1 MGMNIKDQWDRL
13 DHTTQQWLIDN
24 PGCLIL
30 PRTITA
36 IICKETGGT
45 NVGDRHGESELSQ
58 DDRDFVQAKAHEA
71 RTAPPEYR
79 FFDSV
84 QP

>member
-36 IICKETGGT
+36 IISKETDGT
-45 NVGDRHGESELSQ
+45 DEGDPHGERALSR
-58 DDRDFVQAKAHEA
+58 DDRDFIRAKAHP
-71 RTAPPEYR
+71 APVRSPR
-79 FFDSV
+79 DTGL
-84 QP
+84 

>member
-24 PGCLIL
+24 RGCLIL

-45 NVGDRHGESELSQ
+45 DEGDPHGERKLSQ
-58 DDRDFVQAKAHEA
+58 EDCGFIQAKAHEA
-71 RTAPPEYR
+71 RTDPPEYR

>member
-1 MGMNIKDQWDRL
+1 MGMNIKGQWDRL
-13 DHTTQQWLIDN
+13 DHATQQWLIDH

-36 IICKETGGT
+36 TICKETGGT
-45 NVGDRHGESELSQ
+45 DEGDRHGETVLSQ
-58 DDRDFVQAKAHEA
+58 DDRDFIQAKAHEA
-71 RTAPPEYR
+71 RTDPPEYR

>member
-30 PRTITA
+30 PRTVTA

-45 NVGDRHGESELSQ
+45 KEDAPHGERLLSQ
-58 DDRDFVQAKAHEA
+58 EDRGFIQAKAHEA
-71 RTAPPEYR
+71 RTGPPGIP
-79 FFDSV
+79 V
-84 QP
+84 L

>member
-13 DHTTQQWLIDN
+13 DHATQRWLLDN

-36 IICKETGGT
+36 IIRKDTGGT
-45 NVGDRHGESELSQ
+45 DESDQHGEMALSEE
-58 DDRDFVQAKAHEA
+58 DRTFIQAKGHDAPA
-71 RTAPPEYR
+71 APPGYR
-79 FFDSV
+79 FFDAI